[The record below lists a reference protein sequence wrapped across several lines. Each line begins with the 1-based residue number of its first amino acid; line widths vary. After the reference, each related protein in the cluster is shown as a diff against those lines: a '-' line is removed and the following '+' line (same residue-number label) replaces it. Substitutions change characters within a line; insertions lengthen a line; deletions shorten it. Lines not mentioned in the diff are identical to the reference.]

1 MDYYKIL
8 NVPETASIS
17 DIKSS
22 YRNLAKKY
30 HPDKNTDKEA
40 DNTEFWKINEAYNI
54 LSNPESKKEYDQKF
68 VNTNIFEN
76 TNIRNLF
83 SNRNDL
89 ESVLLNDFLFNNID
103 SIAKLNISDIKQNMG
118 SYFKNNFVKL
128 KQKYN
133 LDKSLLL
140 KIVQSMVFT
149 ENDVKIESKNIQY
162 SIKITLEDI
171 FQKKVKKLKI
181 TRKRVCPECNGQQ
194 NIIKCVKCGNLCKNN
209 FICVNCY
216 GNQFIENRC
225 KCNNGYVL
233 DDKIFQIPLDINIL
247 DNAKV
252 IFKEEGDFLKNY
264 ESVGDIIIYIKYE
277 KHDDFIIQDKI
288 HLITTVNLSLYEW
301 LYEYNI
307 EILHPSNELI
317 PVSNTGYVSKAL
329 IKLENRGLKLNN
341 KVGNLYVILKLDFSN
356 INQDEIFEKYKPLNI
371 IEDNLLTE
379 TTEYSEFIENE

>member
-1 MDYYKIL
+1 MM
-8 NVPETASIS
+8 
-17 DIKSS
+17 
-22 YRNLAKKY
+22 
-30 HPDKNTDKEA
+30 
-40 DNTEFWKINEAYNI
+40 
-54 LSNPESKKEYDQKF
+54 
-68 VNTNIFEN
+68 
-76 TNIRNLF
+76 
-83 SNRNDL
+83 L
-89 ESVLLNDFLFNNID
+89 E
-103 SIAKLNISDIKQNMG
+103 
-118 SYFKNNFVKL
+118 
-128 KQKYN
+128 
-133 LDKSLLL
+133 
-140 KIVQSMVFT
+140 
-149 ENDVKIESKNIQY
+149 
-162 SIKITLEDI
+162 
-171 FQKKVKKLKI
+171 
-181 TRKRVCPECNGQQ
+181 RK
-194 NIIKCVKCGNLCKNN
+194 
-209 FICVNCY
+209 
-216 GNQFIENRC
+216 
-225 KCNNGYVL
+225 
-233 DDKIFQIPLDINIL
+233 L